1 MEALLLIVLMA
12 IILAVKG
19 SSHTH
24 PCQGIGV
31 PPPPQPRGRR
41 SFSSLERPPSLLS
54 VEVGIECQGDKKRL
68 QGHIDSGAQGKRS
81 IIFTSFYVIVPF
93 SDAFPHICSSVTV
106 MTLSAARRLSLVPHI
121 DRSLATKAIGVGVGS
136 IVGRIR
142 GVRITVGD
150 EIVACDVAVL
160 EDGRGGDRNVECLVG
175 LDVLNKLEA
184 VIDVRRGITLRG
196 GRKIPW
202 VNSAPKM
209 EQQKKPAR
217 QLFTPP
223 SPRALRRHS
232 PPPHPSTREEPTYNP
247 DTDTYI
253 PPVDLEVE
261 AELDQLDDDEIEEII
276 RREDKDDVRGMERKY
291 DYINGQVDEE
301 EEIDESESESDF
313 DMSGV

>member
-41 SFSSLERPPSLLS
+41 SSSSLERPPSLLS

-68 QGHIDSGAQGKRS
+68 QGHIDSGAQ
-81 IIFTSFYVIVPF
+81 
-93 SDAFPHICSSVTV
+93 VTV

-202 VNSAPKM
+202 VNSTPKM
-209 EQQKKPAR
+209 EQQKKPTR
-217 QLFTPP
+217 QPFTPP

>member
-1 MEALLLIVLMA
+1 
-12 IILAVKG
+12 
-19 SSHTH
+19 
-24 PCQGIGV
+24 
-31 PPPPQPRGRR
+31 
-41 SFSSLERPPSLLS
+41 
-54 VEVGIECQGDKKRL
+54 
-68 QGHIDSGAQGKRS
+68 
-81 IIFTSFYVIVPF
+81 
-93 SDAFPHICSSVTV
+93 

-160 EDGRGGDRNVECLVG
+160 EDGRGGDRKVECLVG

-202 VNSAPKM
+202 VNSTPKM
-209 EQQKKPAR
+209 EQQKKPTR
-217 QLFTPP
+217 QPFTPP

>member
-1 MEALLLIVLMA
+1 
-12 IILAVKG
+12 
-19 SSHTH
+19 
-24 PCQGIGV
+24 
-31 PPPPQPRGRR
+31 
-41 SFSSLERPPSLLS
+41 
-54 VEVGIECQGDKKRL
+54 
-68 QGHIDSGAQGKRS
+68 
-81 IIFTSFYVIVPF
+81 
-93 SDAFPHICSSVTV
+93 
-106 MTLSAARRLSLVPHI
+106 
-121 DRSLATKAIGVGVGS
+121 VGS

-202 VNSAPKM
+202 VSSAPKM

-217 QLFTPP
+217 QPFTPP

>member
-1 MEALLLIVLMA
+1 M
-12 IILAVKG
+12 
-19 SSHTH
+19 
-24 PCQGIGV
+24 
-31 PPPPQPRGRR
+31 
-41 SFSSLERPPSLLS
+41 
-54 VEVGIECQGDKKRL
+54 
-68 QGHIDSGAQGKRS
+68 
-81 IIFTSFYVIVPF
+81 
-93 SDAFPHICSSVTV
+93 
-106 MTLSAARRLSLVPHI
+106 
-121 DRSLATKAIGVGVGS
+121 
-136 IVGRIR
+136 GRIR